1 MCFKKLEYESFKL
14 IDRRNIFC
22 ISININPI
30 PNSTAES
37 TKKKKVRDIKFTLSN
52 NAPTLRTIRY
62 KVIHKSSAVKSRCSA
77 VVTLELILIK
87 SRKNIIIYKF
97 TSPKC
102 RS

>member
-1 MCFKKLEYESFKL
+1 MPYESFKL
-14 IDRRNIFC
+14 IDRKKMFCTNIR
-22 ISININPI
+22 ISPI

-37 TKKKKVRDIKFTLSN
+37 TKKKKVNDSKFTLSN
-52 NAPTLRTIRY
+52 SVPTLSTIRY
-62 KVIHKSSAVKSRCSA
+62 KVIHKSSAVKSRCRA